1 MSGTNRTE
9 TEETEIVTCHAPDDE
24 ILTFAPMLFK
34 DLHEVYYIEQSVFS
48 YHWTYP
54 NFQSSVAQ
62 EDYGCVLRNASGK
75 MLGYFIAMDVV
86 GEMHLLK
93 IAVAEACQG
102 KGYGRLL
109 LNRAVGLARELEMD
123 SMLLEVRPSNGPAVA
138 LYKNTGFKTIGIR
151 KGYYIDTKEDAL
163 VMRLEL

>member
-1 MSGTNRTE
+1 MNDANRINVD
-9 TEETEIVTCHAPDDE
+9 EEVLI
-24 ILTFAPMLFK
+24 FAPMLFK

-54 NFQSSVAQ
+54 NLQSSVAHKNC
-62 EDYGCVLRNASGK
+62 GCVLRNASGK

-86 GEMHLLK
+86 DEMHLLK
-93 IAVAEACQG
+93 IAVAEEFHG

-109 LNRAVGLARELEMD
+109 MNRAIEIARELKMD
-123 SMLLEVRPSNGPAVA
+123 SMLLEVRPTNNAAVA
-138 LYKNTGFKTIGIR
+138 LYKNTGFETIGVR